1 MEMTETQANTIA
13 AVWNGVPWQP
23 MPGFWMVIVI
33 REDGRL
39 VAFDDDGVGEYLSEQ
54 CFVDND
60 AMSQIVVS

>member
-1 MEMTETQANTIA
+1 
-13 AVWNGVPWQP
+13 
-23 MPGFWMVIVI
+23 MVIVI